1 MCVYGSLDPM
11 HYACVPCRVSFKRLP
26 RAAGHPCP
34 RCARPMVCAGRD
46 FAAPRRRDRKAW
58 SVVGVVLAA
67 GLRYEGF
74 EACGCGREPKF
85 RPRTRAQVRARR
97 VVAARTGVPLA
108 EVLGRVEPTEPGRLA
123 GPPEK
128 RLSVGRRV
136 RRLRG

>member
-1 MCVYGSLDPM
+1 
-11 HYACVPCRVSFKRLP
+11 
-26 RAAGHPCP
+26 
-34 RCARPMVCAGRD
+34 MVCAGRD
-46 FAAPRRRDRKAW
+46 FAASRRRDRRAW

-97 VVAARTGVPLA
+97 IAAARAGVPLA
-108 EVLGRVEPTEPGRLA
+108 ETLGRVEPTEPDGVA

-128 RLSVGRRV
+128 RLAVGRRA